1 MLHRIAERACPLDEG
16 FVSATLESSQITDDK
31 VTLNFVDDNGAVSG
45 EHWFAFKATKEH
57 M

>member
-31 VTLNFVDDNGAVSG
+31 VTLNFIDDNGAVSG